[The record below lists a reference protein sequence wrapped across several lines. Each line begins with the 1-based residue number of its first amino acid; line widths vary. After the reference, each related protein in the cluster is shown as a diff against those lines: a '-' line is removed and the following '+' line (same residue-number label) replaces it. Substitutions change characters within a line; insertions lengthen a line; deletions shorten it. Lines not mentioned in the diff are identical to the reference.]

1 MKNLIKLE
9 VDFGDNNIDDNEYSK
24 IIDSL
29 INLKKLKKMSLILE
43 NNLIK
48 YDEYNENFEK
58 LR

>member
-1 MKNLIKLE
+1 M
-9 VDFGDNNIDDNEYSK
+9 GHNNIDDNEYSK
-24 IIDSL
+24 IIENL
-29 INLKKLKKMSLILE
+29 RKLKKLEKMSLILE